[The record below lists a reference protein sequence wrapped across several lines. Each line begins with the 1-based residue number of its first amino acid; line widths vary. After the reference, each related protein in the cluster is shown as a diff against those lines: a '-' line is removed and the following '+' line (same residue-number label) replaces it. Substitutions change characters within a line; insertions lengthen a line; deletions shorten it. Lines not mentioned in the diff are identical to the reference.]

1 MRFFQSTKQN
11 RLTQRINTTAQL
23 AGNII
28 TLANPMGRVPAKI
41 AQTSASVAVL
51 CSDDA
56 KVHERILNALQAVV
70 SASEACLMIAV
81 ALTTETCPPMNALCK
96 ALMVC
101 AYLYEGLLLAHF
113 VLAEVDKEEQDT
125 PRMDALSVG

>member
-1 MRFFQSTKQN
+1 MHFFKSTKDN
-11 RLTQRINTTAQL
+11 RVTQRINATAQL

-28 TLANPMGRVPAKI
+28 TLANPMSRVPMKI

-51 CSDDA
+51 CSNDA
-56 KVHERILNALQAVV
+56 KAHEKVLNALQALV
-70 SASEACLMIAV
+70 SVSEACLMIAV
-81 ALTTETCPPMNALCK
+81 AVTTETCPPMNALCK

-113 VLAEVDKEEQDT
+113 VLAEVDKEDQGT
-125 PRMDALSVG
+125 PQMDALSVG